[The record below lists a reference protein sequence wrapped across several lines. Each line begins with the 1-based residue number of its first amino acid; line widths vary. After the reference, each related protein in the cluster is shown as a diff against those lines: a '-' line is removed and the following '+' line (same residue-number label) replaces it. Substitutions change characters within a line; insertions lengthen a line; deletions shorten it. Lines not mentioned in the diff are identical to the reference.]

1 MSTLPTPPGMATMR
15 AWWGITCR
23 ILPTSKSPTAGCS
36 TGPRR
41 KEKGE
46 REEEER
52 ERGKRRGRG
61 KRRREKVGGK
71 EGEGGGE
78 RERDSESPSTSSYL
92 VKKETLFQKPDEEY

>member
-1 MSTLPTPPGMATMR
+1 MATMR

-46 REEEER
+46 REEER

-71 EGEGGGE
+71 EGEGEQKEGEGGE
-78 RERDSESPSTSSYL
+78 EREILNLPAPPVTWKS
-92 VKKETLFQKPDEEY
+92 

>member
-61 KRRREKVGGK
+61 KKRREKVGR
-71 EGEGGGE
+71 EGERGGIEGGRGWGGR
-78 RERDSESPSTSSYL
+78 RER
-92 VKKETLFQKPDEEY
+92 F